1 MKVGGIGKKIA
12 NSKLMGKYNLE
23 IGFIAS
29 TFFAAKAKNR
39 KEIDYMTDSLS
50 YARTVKLHRS
60 NKMWAKK
67 YLY

>member
-39 KEIDYMTDSLS
+39 KEIDYMTDS
-50 YARTVKLHRS
+50 H
-60 NKMWAKK
+60 MPEP
-67 YLY
+67 

>member
-1 MKVGGIGKKIA
+1 MFEIPKSKNTIVMKVGGIGKKIA

-39 KEIDYMTDSLS
+39 KEIDYMTDS
-50 YARTVKLHRS
+50 H
-60 NKMWAKK
+60 MPEP
-67 YLY
+67 